1 MDMSPSR
8 IRRSLLGLWIVQ
20 LSLVMTSPAS
30 AERDTGR
37 NDDGQTPA
45 NSNLERHDALKSL
58 LQGFRPYGPA
68 GTPLPAGAKQVDL
81 NQFLD
86 LLIGGAV
93 PFAPRDSRDHEHQ
106 HASWDDEGRRP
117 DPDDNPLPG
126 EDALHER
133 VVKAFLLEQP
143 QLTQLARLVNAEP
156 IPGHGATRNGDG
168 TWSIHP
174 AGVSHPVETLGRSA
188 KLSWIYN
195 SILFSRSRQAQL
207 DLYTSVYAKLP
218 RGSVGTTTGQFPTPA
233 SLVDANLA
241 TINNALQL
249 IGRNWASIVNQIA
262 PKLPIQ
268 LMGCDAE
275 IGASPR
281 SANYG
286 DRTGSPPS
294 CGPIA
299 GGLYSKINFTN
310 KTYPTCVKDQGGRG
324 TCHSFANTSAVEEA
338 ISLNHGIKVNLSEQD
353 LMEHYRFVW
362 NRAVYNDLG
371 DPWEEINGALGSNYF
386 FPYENHWDY
395 NPAYGR
401 DTSTTPFTHSCDNVA
416 GEPCSDTSPQP
427 PAACGEF
434 LGSLWCMLYE
444 AGIHGS
450 SHQPTTVGYFW
461 NSADTELSVEYMILQ
476 LAFNNAVVVALTVS
490 PAFEA
495 PSSGFVT
502 YDPADLAKTP
512 LGGHVVH
519 IVSFVSNQDLQ
530 TVMPNAPPG
539 SGGGYFVVKNSW
551 GSCFSD
557 GGYIY
562 LPWDYMKAE
571 VGEAYAISG
580 AN

>member
-1 MDMSPSR
+1 MNMSRSR
-8 IRRSLLGLWIVQ
+8 IRRSLFGLLMVQ
-20 LSLVMTSPAS
+20 LSLTITSPAF
-30 AERDTGR
+30 ADRDSGR
-37 NDDGQTPA
+37 NDDGRTSGI
-45 NSNLERHDALKSL
+45 SNARQDALKSL

-93 PFAPRDSRDHEHQ
+93 PIAPRESRDDEHPRPFR
-106 HASWDDEGRRP
+106 DDEGRRR
-117 DPDDNPLPG
+117 DSDDNLMLG

-156 IPGHGATRNGDG
+156 MPGHGVTRNGDG
-168 TWSIHP
+168 TWSIQP
-174 AGVSHPVETLGRSA
+174 AGVSHPVEMMGRSA

-207 DLYTSVYAKLP
+207 DLYTTVYEKLP
-218 RGSVGTTTGQFPTPA
+218 RGAVGTPTGNLPTPG
-233 SLVDANLA
+233 SLADANLA
-241 TINNALQL
+241 TIHNALQL
-249 IGRNWASIVNQIA
+249 IGGNWANIVSEITPNI
-262 PKLPIQ
+262 PIQ
-268 LMGCDAE
+268 LLGCDGE

-281 SANYG
+281 SASYG

-294 CGPIA
+294 CGPIP
-299 GGLYSKINFTN
+299 GGLYSKLNFTN

-362 NRAVYNDLG
+362 SRALYDDAG
-371 DPWEEINGALGSNYF
+371 DPWEEINGALSNNYF

-401 DTSTTPFTHSCDNVA
+401 DTSTTPFTHSCDSVP
-416 GEPCSDTSPQP
+416 GEPCSDTSPQSP
-427 PAACGEF
+427 EACGEF

-450 SHQPTTVGYFW
+450 SHQPTAAGYFW
-461 NSADTELSVEYMILQ
+461 NSADPELSVEYMILQ
-476 LAFNNAVVVALTVS
+476 LAFNNAVVVAMTVS
-490 PAFEA
+490 PAFAA

-512 LGGHVVH
+512 LGGHAVH
-519 IVSFVSNQDLQ
+519 VVSFVSNQDLQ
-530 TVMPNAPPG
+530 AVMPNAPPG
-539 SGGGYFVVKNSW
+539 SGGGYFIVKNSW

-571 VGEAYAISG
+571 VVEAYGING

>member
-1 MDMSPSR
+1 M
-8 IRRSLLGLWIVQ
+8 
-20 LSLVMTSPAS
+20 
-30 AERDTGR
+30 
-37 NDDGQTPA
+37 
-45 NSNLERHDALKSL
+45 
-58 LQGFRPYGPA
+58 
-68 GTPLPAGAKQVDL
+68 DL
-81 NQFLD
+81 NLFLD
-86 LLIGGAV
+86 LLISGNAV
-93 PFAPRDSRDHEHQ
+93 PYASRASRDE
-106 HASWDDEGRRP
+106 DRP
-117 DPDDNPLPG
+117 RSDPDDNQQQ
-126 EDALHER
+126 DINAIHER
-133 VVKAFLLEQP
+133 AVKAFLLQNP
-143 QLTQLARLVNAEP
+143 QLTQLARLVDAEP
-156 IPGHGATRNGDG
+156 IPGRGATPNGDG

-174 AGVSHPVETLGRSA
+174 AGVSHSVETLGRSA

-218 RGSVGTTTGQFPTPA
+218 RGAVGTTRGQFPTPA
-233 SLVDANLA
+233 SLADANLA
-241 TINNALQL
+241 TINRALQL
-249 IGRNWASIVNQIA
+249 IGTNWAGIVSQIT
-262 PKLPIQ
+262 PRIPIQ

-275 IGASPR
+275 VGASPW
-281 SANYG
+281 SPNYG
-286 DRTGSPPS
+286 DRTGSPAS
-294 CGPIA
+294 CGPIP

-310 KTYPTCVKDQGGRG
+310 KTYPTCVKDQATRG

-338 ISLNHGIKVNLSEQD
+338 ISLGQGIKVNLSEQD

-362 NRAVYNDLG
+362 SRALYNDAG
-371 DPWEEINGALGSNYF
+371 DPWEEINGALSSNYF
-386 FPYENHWDY
+386 FPYENQWDY

-401 DTSTTPFTHSCDNVA
+401 DTSTTPFTHSCDNVP

-427 PAACGEF
+427 PAVCGDF
-434 LGSLWCMLYE
+434 LGSVWCMLYE

-450 SHQPTTVGYFW
+450 SHQPTSVGYFW

-476 LAFNNAVVVALTVS
+476 LAFNNAVVAALTVS

-495 PSSGFVT
+495 PSNGFVT

-519 IVSFVSNQDLQ
+519 VVSFVSNQDLQ
-530 TVMPNAPPG
+530 SVMPDAPPG

-571 VGEAYAISG
+571 VVEAYGISG